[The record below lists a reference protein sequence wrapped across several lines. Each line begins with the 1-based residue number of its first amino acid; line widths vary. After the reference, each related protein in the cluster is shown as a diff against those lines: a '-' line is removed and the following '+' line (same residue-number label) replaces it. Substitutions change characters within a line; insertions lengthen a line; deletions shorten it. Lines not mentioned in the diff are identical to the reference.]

1 MKALPMT
8 LAALFVAFLLASC
21 GSSSSNRDSG
31 SVGPNAVAP
40 TDRAD
45 MDLGRPLW
53 RKR

>member
-8 LAALFVAFLLASC
+8 LAALFVAFALASC

-31 SVGPNAVAP
+31 SGANAGAP